1 VTGAFPAA
9 IIGLGAWA
17 PSIIIGGVA
26 PDITIGAG
34 APDITIGAGAP
45 DIVIGGVADISIG
58 AGLIMTIDTGE
69 PESITLVDGFFTRVS
84 SPTPTSALSTGR
96 GDGET
101 FGPLL

>member
-1 VTGAFPAA
+1 MTGAFPAA
-9 IIGLGAWA
+9 IIGLGAGA
-17 PSIIIGGVA
+17 PAIIIGAGAPDISIGGVA
-26 PDITIGAG
+26 PDIS
-34 APDITIGAGAP
+34 
-45 DIVIGGVADISIG
+45 IGGVAPDISIG

-69 PESITLVDGFFTRVS
+69 PESITLVGEFFTRVS